1 MSELNNE
8 WSIISSDSEY
18 LKKQLNSLNKKISF
32 IQKKLED
39 KEELTKKI
47 EKLEEDNNLIISM
60 LKENREL
67 YLRAI
72 SEVGEKEDKNFNEL
86 KPLIRDNNFNF
97 SYPTSIVDRLSNRYW
112 RTNYTTTPNISI
124 VQLNNDL
131 D

>member
-18 LKKQLNSLNKKISF
+18 LKKQLSLINKKMNI
-32 IQKKLED
+32 IQQKLEEN
-39 KEELTKKI
+39 EEIFKKI
-47 EKLEEDNNLIISM
+47 NKLEEDNNMIISM

-67 YLRAI
+67 YIRAI
-72 SEVGEKEDKNFNEL
+72 NEVGEKEDKNFNEL
-86 KPLIRDNNFNF
+86 KPLIKDTNFNF
-97 SYPTSIVDRLSNRYW
+97 TYPTSIIDRLSNRYW

-124 VQLNNDL
+124 VQFNNDM

>member
-18 LKKQLNSLNKKISF
+18 LKKQLNSLNKKLSC

-39 KEELTKKI
+39 KERLTKKI

-86 KPLIRDNNFNF
+86 KPLIKDNNFNF

>member
-18 LKKQLNSLNKKISF
+18 FKKQLNSLNKKLSF

-86 KPLIRDNNFNF
+86 KPLIKDNNFNF

>member
-1 MSELNNE
+1 MSELSND

-18 LKKQLNSLNKKISF
+18 LKKQLISLNKKISF

-39 KEELTKKI
+39 KEILTKKI
-47 EKLEEDNNLIISM
+47 EKLEQDNNLIISM

-72 SEVGEKEDKNFNEL
+72 NEVGEKEDKNFNEL
-86 KPLIRDNNFNF
+86 KPLIKDNNFNF
-97 SYPTSIVDRLSNRYW
+97 SYPTSIVDRISNRYW

>member
-18 LKKQLNSLNKKISF
+18 LKKQLNSLNKKLSF

-39 KEELTKKI
+39 KEELTNKI
-47 EKLEEDNNLIISM
+47 NKLEEDNNLIISM

-86 KPLIRDNNFNF
+86 KPLIKDNFNF

-124 VQLNNDL
+124 VQLNNEL